1 MVHVLGVNRDLFFSF
16 VVFSLLGF
24 EDILLLHSLMLL
36 RSKRSWQVL
45 NAQLD
50 GFGVVCVKW
59 LGEGVLL

>member
-36 RSKRSWQVL
+36 RSKRSWRVL

-50 GFGVVCVKW
+50 GFGVVCVK
-59 LGEGVLL
+59 